1 MFSGRLKIRNA
12 LIPALVLL
20 SVELHCQSRNLN
32 FAHLDINSGLSHNQ
46 VNCIYKDSRGFM
58 WFGTM
63 SGLNR
68 FDGYT
73 FKKYRHNPDDSSSI
87 NDSYISLIKEDHLGR
102 LWINTRTGLNIYDP
116 ETETFS
122 DRIADYL
129 AGMGLPSDAV
139 SDIYK
144 DREGM
149 LWLMQPDHGIL
160 RYDPVS
166 HSVIKLY
173 HDAADS
179 GSIVSNDISAFVQ
192 DQKGDFWA
200 ITHNGI
206 LQHINGTSYR
216 LEYKDFRIYREKGE
230 HWLDY
235 QLFIDKDNDVWIYA
249 SNYSSGIYLLK
260 TGSKALQLIST
271 DSGWV
276 RLNNNTIKGIVQDSD
291 GLVWIGT
298 DHGGI
303 NLINKHTSS
312 VEYLISNPYDSRSLN
327 QNSITSLFRDDVGII
342 WAGTYKKGINYY
354 HPDIIRFGLI
364 KQQTLNPS
372 NFRYDDVNTFCEDD
386 QGNLWIGTNG
396 GGLIYFNR
404 KSNAFTHYQHDP
416 ADPNSLGNDVVISL
430 FIDRNRR
437 LWIGTF
443 YGGLDYF
450 DGRRFHH
457 YRHNPSDPESLA
469 DDRVWK
475 LYEDAEKRFWVGTLG
490 GGLDLLDPATGRFKH
505 YNSHDANS
513 VGSDFI
519 FAITEDRKNNLWI
532 GTADGISILD
542 KQSGIFRHIRRMPG
556 DSGGLSNNNVVG
568 LVCDSRGWIWVGTR
582 EGLNLYNPQHS
593 SFVKIDRSDG
603 LADNTVL
610 SILEDDAGNLW
621 MATAHGLSNIVIGSG
636 STPDS
641 LVYSIQNY
649 DEPDGLQG
657 KEFNERA
664 ACKTRNGELL
674 FGGAQGFNIFRPRDI
689 NINRRV
695 PQIVFTGLDIY
706 NTPVKVNEK
715 INGRIILK
723 RSIAGT
729 DEIVLKS
736 GEKMFTLEFAALDY
750 FQPGKNHYKYRL
762 EGFDNK
768 WMESDA
774 ALRKATYTNL
784 NPGSYA
790 FRVIASNNDGTWN
803 ETGARIAITV
813 LPPFWK
819 SRTAFVLYFLAVA
832 LLLFLLRFVVLE
844 RERMKFRAQQEKQ
857 EADRRHEIDMLKI
870 KFITNI
876 SHEFRTPLSL
886 IITPM
891 EKILRNIDKPELQ
904 HQLSFVYRNARRLL
918 NLVNQLLDFRRL
930 EFQQLKIYPSMGD
943 IVAFARE
950 ITGSFSDLAEKKNIT
965 LRFETQ
971 TESLQTLF
979 DHDKVEKIIFNLLS
993 NAFKFTPEKGK
1004 ITVTLSHRSDNM
1016 STGGNG
1022 DPAPAWVMIGVA
1034 DTGIGIPKEKQ
1045 EKVFEQFF
1053 QDETSPMLINQGT
1066 GIGLSLVSEFVKL
1079 HKGKI
1084 TLESEVGKGSC
1095 FTVMLPVTLE
1105 SVWPETLPV
1114 NAFTASEN
1122 SAPVPGIVNDRKDRQ
1137 TVLIVED
1144 NDDFLFYLKDNLK
1157 ARYTILEASDGIT
1170 GLRLVRDRTPDLVVS
1185 DIMMPGMDGIEL
1197 CRAIKNDK
1205 HTSHIPV
1212 ILLTARTS
1220 DAQRMEGFETGA
1232 DEYITKP
1239 FSFEILESRIKN
1251 LIHQRETVR
1260 KSFQKRFELTP
1271 SEIKITSLDEKLIQK
1286 ALAVVENNMSNP
1298 GFSVDRLAKEIGM
1311 SRVHLYKKLTSLTGK
1326 SPIEFIRVIRL
1337 RRAARLLEKS
1347 QMSIAEIAYQVGF
1360 NNPKYFARYF
1370 REEYHMLPSEY
1381 ASKITMDT
1389 NLPAG
1394 Q

>member
-1 MFSGRLKIRNA
+1 MLG
-12 LIPALVLL
+12 
-20 SVELHCQSRNLN
+20 VELHGQTRNFN
-32 FAHLDINSGLSHNQ
+32 FAHLDIHNGLSHNQ
-46 VNCIYKDSRGFM
+46 VNCIFKDSRGFM

-68 FDGYT
+68 YDGYT
-73 FKKYRHNPDDSSSI
+73 FKVFRHDPDDSSSI
-87 NDSYISLIKEDHLGR
+87 NDSYINSIKEDHQGR
-102 LWINTRTGLNIYDP
+102 LWINTRTGLNIYNP

-139 SDIYK
+139 YDIYR

-166 HSVIKLY
+166 HSVIKLL
-173 HDAADS
+173 HNTSDS

-206 LQHINGTSYR
+206 LQQIDGTSYR
-216 LEYKDFRIYREKGE
+216 LVYKDFRIYREKGE

-249 SNYSSGIYLLK
+249 SNYSSGIYLMK
-260 TGSKALQLIST
+260 TRSNDLRLMST
-271 DSGWV
+271 EPGWV
-276 RLNNNTIKGIVQDSD
+276 RLNNNTIKGIVQDKD

-303 NLINKHTSS
+303 NLINKRTSS
-312 VEYLISNPYDSRSLN
+312 IEYLVSNPFDSRSLN

-342 WAGTYKKGINYY
+342 WAGTYKKGLNYY
-354 HPDIIRFGLI
+354 HPDIVRFGLI
-364 KQQTLNPS
+364 KQQATNPS
-372 NFRYDDVNTFCEDD
+372 HYRYDDVNTFCEDD

-404 KSNAFTHYQHDP
+404 KSKTFTHYQHDP
-416 ADPNSLGNDVVISL
+416 ANSLSLGNDVIISL
-430 FIDRNRR
+430 CIDRNQR

-450 DGRRFHH
+450 DGRKFHH
-457 YRHNPSDPESLA
+457 YRHRPADPESLA
-469 DDRVWK
+469 DDRVWE
-475 LYEDAEKRFWVGTLG
+475 LYEDAGNRFWVGTLG
-490 GGLDLLDPATGRFKH
+490 GGLDLLDAATGKFRH

-519 FAITEDRKNNLWI
+519 FSIKEDRKNNLWI

-542 KQSGIFRHIRRMPG
+542 KQSGIFRHIRQIPG
-556 DSGGLSNNNVVG
+556 DSAGLSNNNVTG
-568 LVCDSRGWIWVGTR
+568 IVCDSRGWIWVGTR

-593 SFVKIDRSDG
+593 SFVKIDRSGG
-603 LADNTVL
+603 LADNTIL
-610 SILEDDAGNLW
+610 SILEDNAGNLW
-621 MATAHGLSNIVIGSG
+621 MATAHGLSNMVIGSR
-636 STPDS
+636 SSPDS

-649 DEPDGLQG
+649 DEFDGLQG

-664 ACKTRNGELL
+664 ACKTGKGELL

-689 NINRRV
+689 NLNRRE

-706 NTPVKVNEK
+706 DTPVKVNEK
-715 INGRIILK
+715 INGRVILK
-723 RSIAGT
+723 RSIAST
-729 DEIVLKS
+729 REIVLKS
-736 GEKMFTLEFAALDY
+736 GEKMFSLEFAALDY
-750 FQPGKNHYKYRL
+750 FQPEKNHYKYRL
-762 EGFDNK
+762 EGFNSD

-784 NPGSYA
+784 NPGSYV
-790 FRVIASNNDGTWN
+790 FRVIASNNDGIWN
-803 ETGARIAITV
+803 ETGARLAITV

-819 SRTAFVLYFLAVA
+819 SRTAFVIYFLVVTW
-832 LLLFLLRFVVLE
+832 LLFLLRFVILK
-844 RERMKFRAQQEKQ
+844 RERMKFRVQQEKQ
-857 EADRRHEIDMLKI
+857 EAERRHEIDMLKI

-891 EKILRNIDKPELQ
+891 EKILRNTDRPELH
-904 HQLSFVYRNARRLL
+904 HQLSFIYRNAMRLL

-930 EFQQLKIYPSMGD
+930 EFQQLKLYPSLGD

-965 LRFETQ
+965 LRFESQ
-971 TESLQTLF
+971 MESLQTLF

-1004 ITVTLSHRSDNM
+1004 ITVTLSHRPNKG
-1016 STGGNG
+1016 STDGKG
-1022 DPAPAWVMIGVA
+1022 DPPQAWMVINVA

-1045 EKVFEQFF
+1045 EKVFEPFF
-1053 QDETSPMLINQGT
+1053 QADNSPMLINQGT

-1084 TLESEVGKGSC
+1084 TLESEVGTGSC
-1095 FTVMLPVTLE
+1095 FTVMLPATLE
-1105 SVWPETLPV
+1105 SVWTETIPADALAV
-1114 NAFTASEN
+1114 MGKSGTA
-1122 SAPVPGIVNDRKDRQ
+1122 PDTVRDRKDRQ

-1157 ARYTILEASDGIT
+1157 ARYTILEASDGIA
-1170 GLRLVRDRTPDLVVS
+1170 GLKLARDRTPDLIVS

-1197 CRAIKNDK
+1197 CRAIRNDK
-1205 HTSHIPV
+1205 RISHIPV

-1260 KSFQKRFELTP
+1260 NSFRKRFELTP
-1271 SEIKITSLDEKLIQK
+1271 SEIQITSLDEKLIQK
-1286 ALAVVENNMSNP
+1286 AMTIVENNMANP

-1326 SPIEFIRVIRL
+1326 SPIEFIRIIRL
-1337 RRAARLLEKS
+1337 KRAARLLEKS
-1347 QMSIAEIAYQVGF
+1347 QMSISEIAYQVGF

-1370 REEYHMLPSEY
+1370 REEYRMLPSEY
-1381 ASKITMDT
+1381 ASKITINTD
-1389 NLPAG
+1389 LSAG
-1394 Q
+1394 K